1 MSIFYDNDLTDV
13 GRMVQASVQAGAVF
27 VPTRIVI
34 GSGYLPEGVTTRTI
48 TDVVQPVKSLEINK
62 KNEAS
67 GGAVVFG
74 GMYTNMDITR
84 PFYYREL
91 ALYAKAVKEGQN
103 EEEADEVLYSY
114 GNAGEDAELMA
125 AYSTETLVERQVD
138 LVVYVGSDAKIKL
151 ELATGALVTPEQLKE
166 YAAPKKHTHAAGDVE
181 ETTGETT
188 EAAQRRQDEAMKGL
202 KQGLENHLEDE
213 NNPHKVTAKQVGAD
227 PEGSA
232 AEVQQKL
239 QNHEEDTAA
248 HVQGANEAE
257 DGTFYGKQDGVLG
270 FYKASSMEITTLPL
284 HAAEWAPQPNKAGV
298 YRQQVTQED
307 IVSQVQPNTTALDSF
322 ADLETEELL
331 EYQGVEKLWLENQN
345 GTVMALAKGAQ
356 PAADIAIQVRVL
368 N

>member
-1 MSIFYDNDLTDV
+1 MSVFYDNNLTDA
-13 GRMVQASVQAGAVF
+13 GRALLAHVQAGAVF

-34 GSGYLPEGVTTRTI
+34 GSGCLPKGVTTRTI
-48 TDVVQPVKSLEINK
+48 TEVVQPVKSLEVNK
-62 KNEAS
+62 KSEAAA
-67 GGAVVFG
+67 GTVVFG
-74 GMYTNMDITR
+74 GMYTNMDITQ
-84 PFYYREL
+84 PFYFREL
-91 ALYAKAVKEGQN
+91 ALYAKGVEEGQN
-103 EEEADEVLYSY
+103 KEEADEVLYSY

-125 AYSTETLVERQVD
+125 AYSTETLVERQID

-202 KQGLENHLEDE
+202 KQGLANHLENKD
-213 NNPHKVTAKQVGAD
+213 NPHKVTAQQVGAD
-227 PEGSA
+227 PQGSA
-232 AEVQQKL
+232 GEVEQKL
-239 QNHEEDTAA
+239 TRHSQDTAA

-257 DGTFYGKQDGVLG
+257 DGTFYGKQGGVLG

-284 HAAEWAPQPNKAGV
+284 PAAKWAPQPNQAGV
-298 YRQQVTQED
+298 YRQQVTQQD

-322 ADLETEELL
+322 ADLATEELL

-356 PAADIAIQVRVL
+356 PAADIAIQVRVV